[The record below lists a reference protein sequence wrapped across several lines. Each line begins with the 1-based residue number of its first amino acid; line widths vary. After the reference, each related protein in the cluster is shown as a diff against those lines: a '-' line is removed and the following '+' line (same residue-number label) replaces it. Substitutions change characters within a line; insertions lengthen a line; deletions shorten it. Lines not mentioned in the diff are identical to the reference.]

1 MNTMKTKIISIT
13 MGVLFAALTVAGA
26 TNNRNQDS
34 SSASSHENATE
45 QNFAIMVP
53 LNPSPEVTIMEE
65 WIESRDNWEQTEQNT
80 VSSDLLIDSE
90 MLEEWMLSRDNWEQG
105 DQDLNGENVAAKSS
119 LLEEWIA
126 STENWEQK

>member
-1 MNTMKTKIISIT
+1 MKTRIISIT

-26 TNNRNQDS
+26 TNNRNQNS
-34 SSASSHENATE
+34 LSASFHENATV
-45 QNFAIMVP
+45 QNFTDMVSN
-53 LNPSPEVTIMEE
+53 NPSVESNMMEE
-65 WIESRDNWEQTEQNT
+65 WIESRDNWEQAEQNT
-80 VSSDLLIDSE
+80 VSSDLVNDSA

-105 DQDLNGENVAAKSS
+105 GQDLTGDNFPAKSS